1 MKPISVGM
9 KRFDISLPLPAYKT
23 TGAAAMDLM
32 ARLEVKIAPH
42 AIGYVPLNI
51 ALELPEEYWALIAAR
66 SSLHKRGL
74 LLANGIGVGDHD
86 FRGDS
91 DEYLAALL
99 NFTDKPVVVE
109 RGERV
114 AQLMIQPA
122 IRIALV
128 EKIIF
133 SSANRGGLGSTG
145 RQ

>member
-51 ALELPEEYWALIAAR
+51 ALELPQGYWAMVAAR

-74 LLANGIGVGDHD
+74 LLANWIGVG
-86 FRGDS
+86 
-91 DEYLAALL
+91 
-99 NFTDKPVVVE
+99 E

-128 EKIIF
+128 EKTTF